1 MRNEDFSMA
10 LRREDHRHAEF
21 GCREQLCIIARCQQ
35 RSQGHSFPVIV
46 VPVSVDVIMACLVDL
61 VIWKRL

>member
-10 LRREDHRHAEF
+10 LRCEDCQAEF
-21 GCREQLCIIARCQQ
+21 GCRERLCIMARCQ
-35 RSQGHSFPVIV
+35 QGHSFPVIV
-46 VPVSVDVIMACLVDL
+46 VPVSVDVITACLVDL